1 MQIIVEDKENRR
13 DMVNRQSANNPP
25 SIPQAPVLTQTQQ
38 TSSTTSLLKRSKT
51 SDPLRAPLRQ
61 KDAAGTTIQL
71 DKRPPMA
78 SEKSNQLSAQ
88 SGADKTNNTSTV
100 VVGEFQSETLPA
112 LQEAPQIVSSQT
124 PPSPSDELAEQPSE
138 SQLRMEEVAR
148 VVEERRKERMKTL
161 TRNLEVCDLLDIRNP
176 QSAAEYAPQIYK
188 HLHSEEQRHLYP
200 ADFLV
205 GNQSEITEKM
215 RAYLIDWLSE
225 LHLKFKLWPETLYVC
240 VGLIDKFIMLQPDI
254 KKKDLQCLGITALH
268 VAGKYEEIYP
278 PELKQILRVTDN
290 AVSKEQVLQLEFDI
304 LQALDF
310 NLTFPSILRFMERY
324 ARIA

>member
-1 MQIIVEDKENRR
+1 
-13 DMVNRQSANNPP
+13 
-25 SIPQAPVLTQTQQ
+25 
-38 TSSTTSLLKRSKT
+38 
-51 SDPLRAPLRQ
+51 
-61 KDAAGTTIQL
+61 
-71 DKRPPMA
+71 
-78 SEKSNQLSAQ
+78 
-88 SGADKTNNTSTV
+88 V
-100 VVGEFQSETLPA
+100 VVGEFQHETFPA

-124 PPSPSDELAEQPSE
+124 PPSPSDELAEEPSE
-138 SQLRMEEVAR
+138 SQLKMEEVAR

-240 VGLIDKFIMLQPDI
+240 VGLIDKYIMLQPDI

-310 NLTFPSILRFMERY
+310 NLTFPSIFRFMERY